1 MKVGVDAFFHHVEIR
16 WRGEDVELTRRG
28 DFVADVR
35 GVVAIAEERRY
46 VAASRQHLLLLR
58 MTRRGGG
65 ARLFFLDSDPVQTNV
80 REVAP
85 ELGGLD
91 EVLGWLL
98 PPGFAHRQG
107 DVGLYR
113 ARDLPPAVRPVAP
126 AEYPEQFVSVLSKRH
141 HLEPAAACEFF
152 AGGDRFF
159 VRVARAARLVH
170 PEHPALALGPGL
182 YELVGAR
189 GTPLPHFVGLRDG
202 ETAALGE

>member
-1 MKVGVDAFFHHVEIR
+1 VRVGVDASFHHVEIR
-16 WRGEDVELTRRG
+16 WRGEDVELTRGR
-28 DFVADVR
+28 DFVAAVR
-35 GVVAIAEERRY
+35 GVVAIDEERRY
-46 VAASRQHLLLLR
+46 AEETRQHLLLLR
-58 MTRRGGG
+58 MTLRAGG
-65 ARLFFLDSDPVQTNV
+65 ARLFFLDGDPVQTNV

-85 ELGGLD
+85 ELDGLD
-91 EVLGWLL
+91 AVLAWLL
-98 PPGFAHRQG
+98 PPGYAHRQG

-113 ARDLPPAVRPVAP
+113 GRDLPPAARPVAP
-126 AEYPEQFVSVLSKRH
+126 AEYPQAFVSVLSERH

-202 ETAALGE
+202 ETAALEE